1 MLRDRENAVK
11 LLEEVKQISYEDLI
25 RSKSGH
31 PDHDSE
37 EDEELD
43 EIGYEIVLEKERKAN
58 HTMVH
63 SRSELDMIIKADREA
78 LLERL

>member
-1 MLRDRENAVK
+1 MLT
-11 LLEEVKQISYEDLI
+11 EVKVITYDDLI

-43 EIGYEIVLEKERKAN
+43 EIGYEIVLEKEKKSN
-58 HTMVH
+58 HTLVH